1 MQKYRNEILK
11 KITENNFSEKLLLE
25 CFDGVV
31 LIDSS
36 NDIIFPINDNLSGKL
51 KYYIDFE
58 QYSYSENMNIIAD
71 RYIPSKNKDLLK
83 NALSLPVIKEK
94 LNTEPTYNVD
104 FYMKRSPEENILY
117 KRMCYRYFDAEK
129 NFIVL
134 TCEDASSHDIDP
146 LTGLYNSTGFHK
158 RVKKW
163 IENNPG
169 RKYRI
174 QRYNID
180 RFRDINGIYGYDM
193 GNRLLRDCGYHM
205 NKYNTADSFSAHLS
219 ADHFARFCSDDSLS
233 PQEYYQG
240 FVEAFADYELKIPI
254 AIHMGIYDLCEPDCD
269 SFTMSYKAL
278 LALQD
283 TKGKFNRHISYY
295 QKGMMD
301 IEVEQQEFLND
312 IDSAIE
318 NEEFE
323 VWFQPQTDYRTKR
336 LIGAEALI
344 RWRHPVKGLIPPGA
358 FLPVFENSSRIIDL
372 DRYMIIKVCRFMRRW
387 IDSMPGMPV
396 IVSVNLSRIDIQR
409 PNFAKKLKKLVDCY
423 SIPVHNIRL
432 EITESVY
439 MENSEAL
446 ISVVNELKNEGFIIE
461 MDDFGSGY
469 SSLNILKDINIDILK
484 LDMRFLSGG
493 YSSENSK
500 VIISSIISMA
510 KALRLPVIAEGVE
523 TREQA
528 EMLLGFGCCRMQGY
542 YFSKPVPADEY
553 EKMLKTEYGKGAVQ
567 NDIIPD

>member
-1 MQKYRNEILK
+1 
-11 KITENNFSEKLLLE
+11 
-25 CFDGVV
+25 
-31 LIDSS
+31 
-36 NDIIFPINDNLSGKL
+36 
-51 KYYIDFE
+51 
-58 QYSYSENMNIIAD
+58 
-71 RYIPSKNKDLLK
+71 
-83 NALSLPVIKEK
+83 
-94 LNTEPTYNVD
+94 
-104 FYMKRSPEENILY
+104 
-117 KRMCYRYFDAEK
+117 
-129 NFIVL
+129 
-134 TCEDASSHDIDP
+134 
-146 LTGLYNSTGFHK
+146 
-158 RVKKW
+158 
-163 IENNPG
+163 
-169 RKYRI
+169 
-174 QRYNID
+174 
-180 RFRDINGIYGYDM
+180 
-193 GNRLLRDCGYHM
+193 
-205 NKYNTADSFSAHLS
+205 
-219 ADHFARFCSDDSLS
+219 
-233 PQEYYQG
+233 
-240 FVEAFADYELKIPI
+240 
-254 AIHMGIYDLCEPDCD
+254 MGIYDLCEPDCD

-432 EITESVY
+432 EITESIY

-469 SSLNILKDINIDILK
+469 SSLNMLKDINIDILK